1 MTRIALSRTVT
12 ASPEVVWEA
21 LADLASHS
29 EWMKDA
35 ESIEFRSEQRRGV
48 GVEMEVETRVGP
60 LRTLDIMTVT
70 DWTEGESIEVRHEG
84 LVTGVGVLSVQPHGP
99 GSRISW
105 DEDLRFPWW
114 LGGVATAW
122 LARPILHRIW
132 KGNLRRLDALVSG
145 P

>member
-84 LVTGVGVLSVQPHGP
+84 LVTGVGLLSVQAHGP

-114 LGGVATAW
+114 LGGVVTAW